1 MIGFDQARPPH
12 EERDAMPQGTIKD
25 FDIQTGAGTVV
36 LDDRVEVAFDTQTF
50 LDSNLEE
57 LRLGQRVRF
66 QLDGDRV
73 SDLQLISL

>member
-1 MIGFDQARPPH
+1 
-12 EERDAMPQGTIKD
+12 
-25 FDIQTGAGTVV
+25 
-36 LDDRVEVAFDTQTF
+36 VEVAFDTQTF